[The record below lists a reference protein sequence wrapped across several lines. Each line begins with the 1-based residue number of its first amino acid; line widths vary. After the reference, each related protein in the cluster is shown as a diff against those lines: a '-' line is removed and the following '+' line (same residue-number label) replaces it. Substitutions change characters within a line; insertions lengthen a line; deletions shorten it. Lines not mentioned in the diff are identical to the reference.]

1 MAARTGVRG
10 GGIIARGVAFVA
22 LRRCV
27 RARQRVKTVVVI
39 HRCPRRLAVAT
50 RTIGAE
56 MRRRVVRIRRLCEV
70 IRVTTRAGVGCIR
83 VIALV
88 AVVAAHRRVRPHDRV
103 NAVVI
108 KCRRRPAAFTVA
120 LRAIRRELRQSV
132 IRVRRRV
139 VVGRVA
145 ARTGVRGGG
154 IIARG
159 MTFVALRRRVRARQR
174 VKTVVVVHRC
184 PRRLGMTTG
193 TIRAE
198 MRCRVVRI
206 GGLCE
211 IIRVTTRAG
220 IGRIRVIALVTFVA
234 THCGMRSI

>member
-56 MRRRVVRIRRLCEV
+56 MRRRVVRIRRLREV
-70 IRVTTRAGVGCIR
+70 IRVATRAGIGRIR

-88 AVVAAHRRVRPHDRV
+88 AVVAAHRRMRPHDRV

-120 LRAIRRELRQSV
+120 LRAIRRKVQRRV
-132 IRVRRRV
+132 IRIGGSGIVRC
-139 VVGRVA
+139 VA
-145 ARTGVRGGG
+145 ARTGVRG
-154 IIARG
+154 IIIVAIF
-159 MTFVALRRRVRARQR
+159 MTFFTGNA
-174 VKTVVVVHRC
+174 HMC
-184 PRRLGMTTG
+184 P
-193 TIRAE
+193 I
-198 MRCRVVRI
+198 
-206 GGLCE
+206 
-211 IIRVTTRAG
+211 
-220 IGRIRVIALVTFVA
+220 
-234 THCGMRSI
+234 

>member
-22 LRRCV
+22 LRRRV

-39 HRCPRRLAVAT
+39 HRCPRRLAVTT

-70 IRVTTRAGVGCIR
+70 IRVATRAGIGRIR

-88 AVVAAHRRVRPHDRV
+88 AVVATHRRVRPHDRV
-103 NAVVI
+103 NAVVV

-139 VVGRVA
+139 VVGRMTT
-145 ARTGVRGGG
+145 RTGVRG
-154 IIARG
+154 IRVVAVQ
-159 MTFVALRRRVRARQR
+159 VALIAIRTRVYP
-174 VKTVVVVHRC
+174 V
-184 PRRLGMTTG
+184 
-193 TIRAE
+193 
-198 MRCRVVRI
+198 
-206 GGLCE
+206 
-211 IIRVTTRAG
+211 
-220 IGRIRVIALVTFVA
+220 
-234 THCGMRSI
+234 